1 MLHETLLAAE
11 QLAQRGITVTVVNQ
25 PWLNVVDDEW
35 LAQAVRGD
43 APIFVIE
50 DHGSTGGLGD
60 FLLRALV
67 RQKLL
72 GARPFAIFAVEGLP
86 ACGTPAEALAA
97 HGLDGE
103 SIARRVTASLARVA
117 C

>member
-1 MLHETLLAAE
+1 LAAE
-11 QLAQRGITVTVVNQ
+11 QLAQRGILLAVINQ
-25 PWLNVVDDEW
+25 PWLNVVDDDW
-35 LAQAVRGD
+35 LAETVRGE
-43 APIFVIE
+43 APIFVVE

-60 FLLRALV
+60 FLLGALV
-67 RQKLL
+67 KQKLL
-72 GARPFAIFAVEGLP
+72 GARPFAIFGVDGLP

-103 SIARRVTASLARVA
+103 SIARRVTASIARVA